1 MAWGKGHGPAEVG
14 TTEALC
20 AAVVGAVD
28 GSTRDDEFM
37 HVIAMESILAGIT

>member
-1 MAWGKGHGPAEVG
+1 MAWGKGHACAEVR
-14 TTEALC
+14 TTEALV
-20 AAVVGAVD
+20 ALVVAAVD

>member
-1 MAWGKGHGPAEVG
+1 MAWGKGHAFAEVG
-14 TTEALC
+14 TTKALF

-37 HVIAMESILAGIT
+37 SVIAMESILAGIT

>member
-14 TTEALC
+14 TTKALV
-20 AAVVGAVD
+20 ALVAAVD

-37 HVIAMESILAGIT
+37 SVIATESIVAGIT